1 MQTTA
6 PPPRSATSAPVA
18 VASLDSALLASRAST
33 REAAISS
40 RRASYSALQATRPSP
55 TPTSA
60 IILPTSLD
68 SAALASRASTRQAA
82 INLRKASPREAAIA
96 SRRKSYDAI
105 QATKTPIS
113 RRSISFSKQ
122 DLAER
127 IHEADMLDGVF
138 ERQERRVAIPE
149 SL

>member
-1 MQTTA
+1 MQATA
-6 PPPRSATSAPVA
+6 PPPKSTTSAPVA
-18 VASLDSALLASRAST
+18 LASLDSAVLASRAST

-40 RRASYSALQATRPSP
+40 RRASYNALQATRSSPSP
-55 TPTSA
+55 NLT
-60 IILPTSLD
+60 IVLPTSLD
-68 SAALASRASTRQAA
+68 SAALVSTRQAA
-82 INLRKASPREAAIA
+82 INSRKASTREAAIA

-127 IHEADMLDGVF
+127 IHEADMLDSVF
-138 ERQERRVAIPE
+138 ERQERRVALPE